1 MLYNRKEGEVMYIV
15 YGLMCLL
22 FGTTFLAIKIGV
34 DAGVPPFFF
43 AGTRFLAAGV
53 IVLMGIKIL
62 GGKIRLQQKKIWDV
76 SLVGVFMTAVMF
88 GCLYWG
94 ERYISSSVAALLAA
108 TTPIMIAIVEW
119 IQGVRENVWMK
130 GCGLLLSF
138 IGVVIAVLPALGV
151 EVTKEAILAV
161 VAILGAEIGCVFGTM
176 KSKKIFTEGL
186 SPFLLNGWQMV
197 IGGMILVLLS
207 MLVEPRGVIMND
219 QVAFSWIY
227 LVICGSLIGHG
238 SYYWL
243 VRRAGPLLPST
254 WTYISPVIAQFVGYY
269 FLAEYVSVYS
279 FLGLS
284 LVLSGVFLVSR
295 AGILENWLKEQL
307 KKAVTS

>member
-1 MLYNRKEGEVMYIV
+1 MYIV
-15 YGLMCLL
+15 YSLMCLL

-34 DAGVPPFFF
+34 DAGVPPFLF

-53 IVLMGIKIL
+53 IVLIGIKLL
-62 GGKIRLQQKKIWDV
+62 GGKISLQQQRIGDV
-76 SLVGVFMTAVMF
+76 LLVGIFMTAVMF

-119 IQGVRENVWMK
+119 VQGVRESVWTK

-151 EVTKEAILAV
+151 EVTKEALLAV
-161 VAILGAEIGCVFGTM
+161 VIILAAEIGCVFGTM
-176 KSKKIFTEGL
+176 KSKKILAEGL

-197 IGGMILVLLS
+197 IGGTILVLLS
-207 MLVEPRGVIMND
+207 MIVEPRGVAMNN
-219 QVAFSWIY
+219 QVTFSWIY
-227 LVICGSLIGHG
+227 LVVCGSLIGHG

-269 FLAEYVSVYS
+269 FLAEYVSIYS
-279 FLGLS
+279 FLGLG

-295 AGILENWLKEQL
+295 AGMLENWLKEHL
-307 KKAVTS
+307 KKVVPS

>member
-1 MLYNRKEGEVMYIV
+1 MYIV

-34 DAGVPPFFF
+34 DAGVPPFLF

-53 IVLMGIKIL
+53 IVLMGIKLL
-62 GGKIRLQQKKIWDV
+62 GGKIGLQQKKVGDV
-76 SLVGVFMTAVMF
+76 FLVGIFMTAVMF

-119 IQGVRENVWMK
+119 VQGIRESVWIK

-161 VAILGAEIGCVFGTM
+161 VIILAAEIGCVFGTM
-176 KSKKIFTEGL
+176 KSKKILAAGL

-197 IGGMILVLLS
+197 IGGIILVLLS
-207 MLVEPRGVIMND
+207 MIVESRGTLMNN
-219 QVAFSWIY
+219 QVTFSWVY
-227 LVICGSLIGHG
+227 LVVCGSLIGHG

-269 FLAEYVSVYS
+269 FLAEYVSIYS

-295 AGILENWLKEQL
+295 AGMLDNYLKKQL
-307 KKAVTS
+307 KKVILS

>member
-1 MLYNRKEGEVMYIV
+1 MYIV
-15 YGLMCLL
+15 YSLMCLL

-34 DAGVPPFFF
+34 DAGVPPFLF

-53 IVLMGIKIL
+53 IVLIGIKLL
-62 GGKIRLQQKKIWDV
+62 GGKISLQQQRIGDV
-76 SLVGVFMTAVMF
+76 SLVGIFMTAVMF

-119 IQGVRENVWMK
+119 VQGVRESVWIK

-151 EVTKEAILAV
+151 KVTKEAILAV
-161 VAILGAEIGCVFGTM
+161 IIILAAEIGCVFGTM
-176 KSKKIFTEGL
+176 KSKKILAAGL

-197 IGGMILVLLS
+197 IGGTILVLLS
-207 MLVEPRGVIMND
+207 MTVEPREVAMNN
-219 QVAFSWIY
+219 QVTFSWVY
-227 LVICGSLIGHG
+227 LVVCGSLIGHG

-269 FLAEYVSVYS
+269 FLAEYVSIYS
-279 FLGLS
+279 FLGLG

-295 AGILENWLKEQL
+295 AGMLEIWLKEQL
-307 KKAVTS
+307 KKVVPS